1 MPKPSLDEPHR
12 SGSDGK
18 IQDWRIAGLT
28 LSLSILAILIAYSDT
43 AWGMVSA
50 WGSSNLYGHGFL
62 VLPAVLYLLWCRR
75 TLLTG
80 VTPTPFLFGLLVLAG
95 AVLIWLLGEATATNL
110 FKHLGLV
117 LMIQAA
123 ILTLLGWR
131 IFWIARF
138 PLAYL
143 FFAIPF
149 GAGLIP
155 PLQDATARIVTSWLQ
170 ASEIPAHLVGHQ
182 IITPAGAFVIAEACA
197 GARFLISTVAVGV
210 FAADIFYRQAWR
222 KALLIGLSL
231 ALPLVGNG
239 IRAYG
244 IIVVAFYF
252 GRESGVMVDHVTYG
266 LLFLSVLLLALL
278 GLGLTFRE
286 SDPVDML
293 RPAPSAGVS
302 TPADPRKFILILT
315 VALFV
320 TVAPALLAG
329 RADQGDPLAMAKTAQ
344 LKLQPPA
351 DWIAMTGRTADWRP
365 IVENADAELTQSF
378 TSDQAEVIVHIA
390 FFFSQRQG
398 AEVVNE
404 QHRLAGNLSSQ
415 VVEENLYGLRIDGD
429 PMDVPCMRLADND
442 SPLLVCSWYWVDGKF
457 TGNPIMAKLYQAKA
471 RLWGGQPAAA
481 IVAVATRDRNATGE
495 SRGVLQR
502 FLRDVAPLKAA
513 LSQMA
518 SG

>member
-1 MPKPSLDEPHR
+1 MSKSPLDDTQRP
-12 SGSDGK
+12 GPDGK
-18 IQDWRIAGLT
+18 ARDWRIAGLT
-28 LSLSILAILIAYSDT
+28 LSLSILAILITYSDT

-62 VLPAVLYLLWCRR
+62 VLPATLYLLWRR
-75 TLLTG
+75 RKVLAD
-80 VTPTPFLFGLLVLAG
+80 VAPTPFLFGLLALAG
-95 AVLIWLLGEATATNL
+95 AVLIWLLGEVTATNL

-143 FFAIPF
+143 FFAVPF

-155 PLQDATARIVTSWLQ
+155 PLQDATAGIVTSWLQ
-170 ASEIPAHLVGHQ
+170 ASAIPAHLTGHL
-182 IITPAGAFVIAEACA
+182 ITTPAGAFVIAEACA
-197 GARFLISTVAVGV
+197 GARFLISAVAVGV
-210 FAADIFYRQAWR
+210 FAADLFYRQAWR

-231 ALPLVGNG
+231 ALPVVGNA

-244 IIVVAFYF
+244 IIAIAVHF

-286 SDPVDML
+286 SGVGETL

-302 TPADPRKFILILT
+302 PPADSRKLIALLIVAFSIT
-315 VALFV
+315 VG
-320 TVAPALLAG
+320 PALLAG
-329 RADQGDPLAMAKTAQ
+329 RADQGDPSAMAKSAQ
-344 LKLQPPA
+344 LTLHPPA
-351 DWIAMTGRTADWRP
+351 GWIATAGRASDWRP
-365 IVENADAELTQSF
+365 IIENADAELTQSY
-378 TSDQAEVIVHIA
+378 TSEDAEVIVHIA
-390 FFFSQRQG
+390 YFFSQRQG

-404 QHRLAGNLSSQ
+404 QHRLAGNLSSL
-415 VVEENLYGLRIDGD
+415 VAEENSYGLRIDGD
-429 PMDVPCMRLADND
+429 LTDVPCMRVADSE
-442 SPLLVCSWYWVDGKF
+442 SPLLVCTWYWVDGTF
-457 TGNPIMAKLYQAKA
+457 TGNAIIAKLYQAKA

-481 IVAVATRDRNATGE
+481 IVAVAVRDRQTPSKALE
-495 SRGVLQR
+495 SLQR
-502 FLRDVAPLKAA
+502 FLGEVTPLNAA
-513 LSQMA
+513 LRQMA